1 VEDANVVRRCLDGD
15 GAAWEGVVRTHT
27 RRIYNLCYRFT
38 GRREEA
44 EDLAQEVF
52 LRVFR
57 TLNSYDPEQGALGV
71 WMHRVARNLLID
83 HYRATR
89 KERYAVS
96 LDDAMPRL
104 EQKESGAL
112 RPDRALAQVELSAAV
127 QQGLTRLSPDL
138 REAVILRDLQAH
150 QPRPGGTGQ
159 DSETHARVPSGR
171 NGVTMSWTCAQFD
184 ARRHDYLEG
193 QLSAEEAAGAQAHVD
208 ACARCAEWADGRL
221 AALWLREV
229 EPMEVPPGLETRIL
243 AQTLAPAP
251 EESFWSTLELG
262 WRALLQPRH
271 QRG

>member
-138 REAVILRDLQAH
+138 REAVILRDLQGFEYREIS
-150 QPRPGGTGQ
+150 QVLDIPEGTVK
-159 DSETHARVPSGR
+159 SRINRGR
-171 NGVTMSWTCAQFD
+171 A
-184 ARRHDYLEG
+184 
-193 QLSAEEAAGAQAHVD
+193 
-208 ACARCAEWADGRL
+208 
-221 AALWLREV
+221 
-229 EPMEVPPGLETRIL
+229 
-243 AQTLAPAP
+243 
-251 EESFWSTLELG
+251 ELG
-262 WRALLQPRH
+262 KILKRMPGFHPEGTA
-271 QRG
+271 